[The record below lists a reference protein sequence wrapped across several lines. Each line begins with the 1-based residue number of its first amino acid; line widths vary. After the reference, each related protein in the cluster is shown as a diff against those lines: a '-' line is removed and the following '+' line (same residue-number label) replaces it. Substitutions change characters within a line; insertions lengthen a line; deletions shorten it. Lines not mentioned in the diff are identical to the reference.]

1 MFANTPYRDSGAARW
16 CARCSIEASSMSAAP
31 AGSSTTRRA
40 STSAGLWRNFW
51 TAKSSAI
58 ARSYSAMRCWP
69 KNWGR
74 SRYGSACIFR
84 SCELGAH
91 GRRRIEIVVS
101 TRIAHECAK
110 SPLAT
115 GVVLECAAESLLVEV
130 RPQAFGEVQLR
141 ISAFPQQKIAEPLFV
156 AGANQ
161 QIDFAC
167 GIQAM
172 IHFVQQAPKP
182 FLIEIS
188 DVLGPA
194 RRRDDAVLGGV
205 VERDAQVHPGASRAQ
220 PLALLDRAQQT
231 LAESVAPTDD
241 IDADLSLIH

>member
-1 MFANTPYRDSGAARW
+1 MCANTRYRDSGAARW
-16 CARCSIEASSMSAAP
+16 GARCSIEASSMSTAP

-40 STSAGLWRNFW
+40 STAAELWWNSWIGR
-51 TAKSSAI
+51 SSAI

-69 KNWGR
+69 KKWGR
-74 SRYGSACIFR
+74 SRYGSVCISR
-84 SCELGAH
+84 SCAPGAN
-91 GRRRIEIVVS
+91 GRRRIEVAVL
-101 TRIAHECAK
+101 TRIAPERAK

-115 GVVLECAAESLLVEV
+115 GVVLERAAESLLVEV
-130 RPQAFGEVQLR
+130 RPQTFGEVQLR

-182 FLIEIS
+182 FLVEIS

-194 RRRDDAVLGGV
+194 RRRDDAVLGRV
-205 VERDAQVHPGASRAQ
+205 FRSESADRLRLRDTSNDPLRAASAETLPGRNQ
-220 PLALLDRAQQT
+220 
-231 LAESVAPTDD
+231 
-241 IDADLSLIH
+241 